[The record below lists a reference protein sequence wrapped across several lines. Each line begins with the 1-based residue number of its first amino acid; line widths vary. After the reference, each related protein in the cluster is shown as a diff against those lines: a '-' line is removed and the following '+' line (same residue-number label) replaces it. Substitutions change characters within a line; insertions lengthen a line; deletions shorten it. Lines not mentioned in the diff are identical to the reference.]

1 MAHQETQWPRFQ
13 VFVQEKPGTP
23 HLNYGSVH
31 APDHEM
37 ALYNA
42 RDVFVRRPECFN
54 IWVVPAEK
62 IFTKTAEE
70 LEDWKPGMEAGAGQE
85 DTLETYKVFQK
96 QRSAGT
102 HQLIGEVEAS
112 SPSAAMAAAL
122 EKYQDT
128 KPFSWWVFPARL
140 ILQSEEED
148 VESMFAP
155 AREKQF
161 RMATDFHTHTAM
173 RTLMKDTE
181 GKP

>member
-1 MAHQETQWPRFQ
+1 MDQTETQWPRYQ
-13 VFVQEKPGTP
+13 VFVQEKPGAP
-23 HLNYGSVH
+23 HLDYGSVH

-42 RDVFVRRPECFN
+42 RDVFVRRPECIN
-54 IWVVPAEK
+54 IWVVPADK

-70 LEDWKPGMEAGAGQE
+70 LEVCQPGTDASTSQE
-85 DTLETYKVFQK
+85 DTHETYQVFQK

-102 HQLIGEVEAS
+102 HQLVGQVEAG

-128 KPFSWWVFPARL
+128 KPFSWWVFSARM
-140 ILQSEEED
+140 IFKSEVED

-155 AREKQF
+155 AREKKF

-173 RTLMKDTE
+173 RNLMKDLE
-181 GKP
+181 G